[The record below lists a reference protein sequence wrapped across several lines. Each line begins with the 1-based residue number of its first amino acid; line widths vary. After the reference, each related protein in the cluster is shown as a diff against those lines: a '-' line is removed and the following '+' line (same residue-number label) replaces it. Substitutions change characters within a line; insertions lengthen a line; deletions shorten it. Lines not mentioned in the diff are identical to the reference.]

1 MNEIRETS
9 SEKLITRKLR
19 RCVSVYYSHM
29 EYFLLYRFFLELK
42 QHHNTYMQFKSQY
55 FKMYHE

>member
-1 MNEIRETS
+1 MYEIRETS

-19 RCVSVYYSHM
+19 MCVGVYYSHM

-42 QHHNTYMQFKSQY
+42 QHHNT
-55 FKMYHE
+55 